1 MMSVVDAPREFV
13 SEQRGRS
20 AMSLQ
25 LGRGNQ
31 LSFTQAISSG
41 FNKYADFGS
50 RSSRSEYWYWAL
62 FSFVAALTAMIV
74 DAFTTGF
81 LLYSIFALGTFIP
94 SLAVAVRRLH
104 DVDRSGWWMFISA
117 VPIFGSIILLVW
129 LIGEGTPGD
138 NRFGGDPAPRS
149 PQPCHEC
156 GTENPYGSA
165 SCSNC
170 GTTLHDSPDYTES
183 VVPMSTRFLT
193 PAVGLIV
200 GLIFAI
206 VLLQT
211 TRLGPEAYVD
221 QGGYGI
227 TEQQWED
234 LKEKFSGEPPI
245 IFWPVSGS
253 MNSKFSQRPVT
264 ELLWGRFSTTFEL
277 LILSGGLAL
286 LIIWGLG
293 LVLGRGHPSTIAAR
307 LPLASLGTIPV
318 FWLGLVMIWLFAVQ
332 LDLLPAGGHIPFSE
346 SPSENLRRLFMP
358 ILSLGLL
365 GGLAIGMEMR
375 SRENESSAIVLAR
388 AVGLLF
394 RHGGLLLTGIILVE
408 TIFALPGVGRLI
420 LDATW
425 SFDGPM
431 LGATAALFI
440 WMGLWS
446 RLIGNAILAAVGN
459 APPPRNVTPES
470 NRGAQSLVI
479 ASVITVVL
487 LVILFLAPFAA
498 PEDPNVTNL
507 RDRNSGPSGE
517 FLFGADHIG
526 RDVFSRTLHAGRTLA
541 ATAVPL
547 ALLALAVGIPMA
559 FARGMIE
566 RAQSWTAIHVVD
578 GVLDG
583 LVAVPWLI
591 IGVLIYVATGP
602 GWPFVALAAILVPR
616 ALQAGWNLGAGQ
628 DFRGVQAGL
637 AVVHIGTL
645 FLAAAAAMS
654 IVLGFM
660 GVGVPP
666 PTPEFGGQI
675 AESRGY
681 IVANAPT
688 MFIPGILVTLIIAT
702 WLAMATLTARSG
714 NEYRPAGWGQ
724 TMS

>member
-1 MMSVVDAPREFV
+1 
-13 SEQRGRS
+13 
-20 AMSLQ
+20 
-25 LGRGNQ
+25 
-31 LSFTQAISSG
+31 
-41 FNKYADFGS
+41 
-50 RSSRSEYWYWAL
+50 
-62 FSFVAALTAMIV
+62 
-74 DAFTTGF
+74 
-81 LLYSIFALGTFIP
+81 
-94 SLAVAVRRLH
+94 
-104 DVDRSGWWMFISA
+104 MFISA
-117 VPIFGSIILLVW
+117 VPFIGSIILLIW
-129 LIGEGTPGD
+129 LVGEGTPGD

-149 PQPCHEC
+149 PQPCHQC

-170 GTTLHDSPDYTES
+170 GTALHDSPDYAEPVIPTG
-183 VVPMSTRFLT
+183 TRFLT

-211 TRLGPEAYVD
+211 TRLGPESFVD
-221 QGGYGI
+221 QGYGI

-234 LKEKFSGEPPI
+234 LKEKLSGGPPV

-253 MNSKFSQRPVT
+253 LSSKSSQQSVT
-264 ELLWGRFSTTFEL
+264 ELLWGRFSSTFEL

-307 LPLASLGTIPV
+307 LPLAALGTIPV

-346 SPSENLRRLFMP
+346 SPSENLRHMFMP

-394 RHGGLLLTGIILVE
+394 RHGGLLLTGIILIE
-408 TIFALPGVGRLI
+408 TIFSLPGVGRLI
-420 LDATW
+420 LQATW
-425 SFDGPM
+425 NVDGPL
-431 LGATAALFI
+431 LGATAALFV
-440 WMGLWS
+440 WMALWS

-459 APPPRNVTPES
+459 APPPRNVTPGG
-470 NRGAQSLVI
+470 NGGAQSLLI
-479 ASVITVVL
+479 ASGITVGL
-487 LVILFLAPFAA
+487 LVILFLVPFGAPV
-498 PEDPNVTNL
+498 DPNISSIG
-507 RDRNSGPSGE
+507 DRHSGPSGD

-526 RDVFSRTLHAGRTLA
+526 RDVFSRTLHAGRTLG

-547 ALLALAVGIPMA
+547 ALLALAVGVPMA
-559 FARGMIE
+559 FARGMVE

-578 GVLDG
+578 GVLEG
-583 LVAVPWLI
+583 LVAIPWLI
-591 IGVLIYVATGP
+591 VGILIYVATEP
-602 GWPFVALAAILVPR
+602 SWPFAALAVILVPR

-660 GVGVPP
+660 GVGVHP

-675 AESRGY
+675 SESRDY
-681 IVANAPT
+681 ITVNARA
-688 MFIPGILVTLIIAT
+688 MFVPGIIVTLIIAT

-714 NEYRPAGWGQ
+714 NEYRPVGWGQ
-724 TMS
+724 TFS